1 MNDGLDQVPDGCNFP
16 ENSFDA
22 RPRKSFK
29 HHIKNNEWGSP
40 RRPRQP
46 GNPGE
51 MIYRLLCC
59 TSGSVTA
66 SGGFSCC
73 KNALVAASVSELDRI
88 IFIISRSE
96 FSISPS
102 WASLVELSV
111 YIQDIGNPI
120 SHNWDIFILYRHFT
134 QLKHTH
140 ANEKVLQR
148 YVQSFITPT
157 SNCFW
162 TWNKKSVSLF
172 EEFKIKSIR
181 MRILSW
187 TDPIFMSL
195 DECWIHLQKTKIALQ
210 FPPTSSLS
218 LDLTVHAP
226 VAPSYLQA

>member
-73 KNALVAASVSELDRI
+73 KTALVAASVSELDRI

-134 QLKHTH
+134 QLKHTLTQMKKFC
-140 ANEKVLQR
+140 NGMCKVLLRLLQ
-148 YVQSFITPT
+148 I
-157 SNCFW
+157 
-162 TWNKKSVSLF
+162 VS
-172 EEFKIKSIR
+172 EHEIKR
-181 MRILSW
+181 VYPCLKN
-187 TDPIFMSL
+187 L
-195 DECWIHLQKTKIALQ
+195 K
-210 FPPTSSLS
+210 
-218 LDLTVHAP
+218 
-226 VAPSYLQA
+226 